1 MAMMRQFRVLNV
13 DDYQAGLYAKSRAL
27 REAGFE
33 VIEAGTGAEA
43 IRKAETEAP
52 DLALLDVH
60 LPDMS
65 GIQVS
70 RHLKA
75 GGVTASILILQIS
88 ATYTGG
94 DTRVEALDAGADS
107 YMVEPVEPRELVANV
122 RALLRL
128 RAAEEQVR
136 ASAAEAEDR
145 RREAETFAALAS
157 AMSASLDLEPTLH
170 AIGRATRTLCRCDF
184 AWLALRDSESGD
196 LAIRYRVDD
205 DFRLYDPPHR
215 LPLGPGL
222 GAEVMRTGRPV
233 RSVYGAGGAPGDGA
247 DDLLARTEGVGAVLA
262 VPVQV
267 YGRLAGL
274 IYALNRAPEAFGAAS
289 ELTLERIASHAA
301 LAIRNSQLFTREQAA
316 RADAE
321 TANRA
326 KDQFLA
332 VLSHE
337 LRTPLQPII
346 GWVHVVRSTGF
357 ERSTVI
363 HALEVIERN
372 IRAQTQLVDDL
383 LDVSGIINGKLRL
396 EVEVIALPRVVEA
409 AVEVVRPA
417 ANAKAVTIT
426 TSLGAASPVMGDAA
440 RLQQVVWN
448 LLSNAVKFTPRG
460 GTVDV
465 TLDRVSSHVEIAVKD
480 TGQGIARD
488 FLPYVFDRFRQADSS
503 TTRKAAGLGLGLAI
517 VRHLVE
523 LHGGTVAADSPGEDQ
538 GATFSVRLPVLAIA
552 PAETAGTVG
561 GAPSSVE
568 VPSIAGVRVLVVDDQ
583 PDGRELM
590 RVLLA
595 GAGAVVDTASSADE
609 ALAALARFSPDVIL
623 ADLEMPGTDGYAL
636 IREIRARSVEQG
648 GHTPAAAISAHVRP
662 PDRTRALA
670 AGFQT
675 HIAKPATPTEVL
687 ATVAALSGRPWR
699 ALTEG
704 A

>member
-1 MAMMRQFRVLNV
+1 
-13 DDYQAGLYAKSRAL
+13 
-27 REAGFE
+27 
-33 VIEAGTGAEA
+33 
-43 IRKAETEAP
+43 
-52 DLALLDVH
+52 
-60 LPDMS
+60 
-65 GIQVS
+65 
-70 RHLKA
+70 
-75 GGVTASILILQIS
+75 
-88 ATYTGG
+88 
-94 DTRVEALDAGADS
+94 
-107 YMVEPVEPRELVANV
+107 
-122 RALLRL
+122 
-128 RAAEEQVR
+128 
-136 ASAAEAEDR
+136 
-145 RREAETFAALAS
+145 
-157 AMSASLDLEPTLH
+157 
-170 AIGRATRTLCRCDF
+170 
-184 AWLALRDSESGD
+184 
-196 LAIRYRVDD
+196 
-205 DFRLYDPPHR
+205 
-215 LPLGPGL
+215 
-222 GAEVMRTGRPV
+222 MRTSRPV
-233 RSVYGAGGAPGDGA
+233 RSVYGSGGAPGDGA

-274 IYALNRAPEAFGAAS
+274 IYALNRAPEPFGAAS

-301 LAIRNSQLFTREQAA
+301 LAIRNSQLFAREQAA

-346 GWVHVVRSTGF
+346 GWVHVVRATGF
-357 ERSTVI
+357 ERSTMI

-396 EVEVIALPRVVEA
+396 EVQVIALRRVVEA

-426 TSLGAASPVMGDAA
+426 TSLRTSSPVMGDAA

-448 LLSNAVKFTPRG
+448 LMSNAVKFTPRG

-465 TLDRVSSHVEIAVKD
+465 TLDRVNSHVEIAVKD
-480 TGQGIARD
+480 TGQGIERD

-523 LHGGTVAADSPGEDQ
+523 LHGGTVAADSPGEGQ

-552 PAETAGTVG
+552 PVRAPAVAEREP
-561 GAPSSVE
+561 PSSVE

-590 RVLLA
+590 QVLLA

-609 ALAALARFSPDVIL
+609 ALAALARFRPDVIL

-648 GHTPAAAISAHVRP
+648 GHTPAAAVSAHVRP
-662 PDRTRALA
+662 QDRTRALA